1 MWSNLPD
8 GGAGTKRKQSSVKIP
23 VNLLMLIATK
33 NLVNLQFNHDTKDSH
48 SALLSEL
55 NIHSL
60 APDGDFSPFDV
71 SIILL
76 NPITVELP
84 SSDINLEPLPAT

>member
-1 MWSNLPD
+1 MVS
-8 GGAGTKRKQSSVKIP
+8 IP
-23 VNLLMLIATK
+23 VNFEILHATK
-33 NLVNLQFNHDTKDSH
+33 NLVNFVFSHDIKLSH

-71 SIILL
+71 SSILL

-84 SSDINLEPLPAT
+84 LSDINLEPLPAT

>member
-1 MWSNLPD
+1 MIH
-8 GGAGTKRKQSSVKIP
+8 AGKVE
-23 VNLLMLIATK
+23 LLILIAAK
-33 NLVNLQFNHDTKDSH
+33 NHVNLQFNHDAKNSH
-48 SALLSEL
+48 SALLSKL
-55 NIHSL
+55 NVYSL

-84 SSDINLEPLPAT
+84 SSDINLEPLLAT